1 MAAVIIARANQAMPT
16 LEDSIDTKAY
26 FGFKFAKVAVADLTT
41 TTTDIKYNGEVTKD
55 WDLVLEF
62 IYPDGEFA
70 DQSTYLVF
78 VDDQLKYVGQ
88 YSGIFADRWLLKR
101 NGVFYIDHSKND
113 YEIQKLLK
121 SPDPP
126 EISIW
131 LSLAPFL
138 TAPDGERWNINK
150 ALEQRMILEF
160 QPEWNRTGKS
170 KPTAGKLV
178 QEIVGI

>member
-26 FGFKFAKVAVADLTT
+26 FGFKFAKVAVAALTT

-88 YSGIFADRWLLKR
+88 YSGIFADR
-101 NGVFYIDHSKND
+101 
-113 YEIQKLLK
+113 
-121 SPDPP
+121 
-126 EISIW
+126 
-131 LSLAPFL
+131 
-138 TAPDGERWNINK
+138 
-150 ALEQRMILEF
+150 
-160 QPEWNRTGKS
+160 
-170 KPTAGKLV
+170 
-178 QEIVGI
+178 